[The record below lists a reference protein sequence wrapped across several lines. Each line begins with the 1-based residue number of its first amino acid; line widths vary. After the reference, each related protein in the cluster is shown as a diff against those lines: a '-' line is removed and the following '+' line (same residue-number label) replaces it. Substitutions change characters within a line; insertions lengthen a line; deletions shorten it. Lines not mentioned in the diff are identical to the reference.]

1 MSLTASPLPAI
12 AGGGSLEAEAKRLGL
27 ANLPNVVRNLLSDA
41 KIDAKIREMNLAKTV
56 EEAFLK
62 PESKEPIKKALSQAL
77 SIQVAKRAEDIKY
90 IIESH

>member
-1 MSLTASPLPAI
+1 
-12 AGGGSLEAEAKRLGL
+12 
-27 ANLPNVVRNLLSDA
+27 
-41 KIDAKIREMNLAKTV
+41 MNLAKTV